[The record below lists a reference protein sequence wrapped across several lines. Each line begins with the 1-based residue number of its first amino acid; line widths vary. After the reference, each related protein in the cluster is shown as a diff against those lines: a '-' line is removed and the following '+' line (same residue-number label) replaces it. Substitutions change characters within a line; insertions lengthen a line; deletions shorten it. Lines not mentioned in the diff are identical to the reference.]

1 MKYCLSARQTQ
12 SVLSKADEI
21 KVDWR
26 DRNVLLDFIKDYS
39 DKNIILNI
47 PKKVE

>member
-1 MKYCLSARQTQ
+1 MKYCLSARQAQ

-26 DRNVLLDFIKDYS
+26 DKDVLLDFIKNYP
-39 DKNIILNI
+39 DKNIVLNV
-47 PKKVE
+47 PKEVE